1 MKKLAARQLDQES
14 ARRDTAAMTVKG
26 PAHLETIVGA
36 VRTEHNATIHLAD
49 YDPAWPGMYEAHAA
63 RIRRALGDSVKALW
77 HMGSTSVPGL
87 AAKPLIDI
95 TLAVGDSADED
106 SYVPALVAA
115 GYVLRRREP
124 DWFEHR
130 VLKWLDPEANLHVY
144 TLGCS
149 EIERVLAF
157 RDWLRANDADRALY
171 EATKRRLAAQVWTH
185 VQDYADA
192 KGEVVEAIIS
202 RALAARDAGH

>member
-1 MKKLAARQLDQES
+1 
-14 ARRDTAAMTVKG
+14 MTVKG
-26 PAHLETIVGA
+26 PAQLDTIVGA
-36 VRTEHNATIHLAD
+36 VRAEHNATIHLAD
-49 YDPAWPGMYEAHAA
+49 YDPAWPAIYAEHEA
-63 RIRRALGDSVKALW
+63 RIRGALGDKVKALW

-95 TLAVGDSADED
+95 TLAVADSADED
-106 SYVPALVAA
+106 SYVPALVTA

-144 TLGCS
+144 SQGCS
-149 EIERVLAF
+149 EIERVIAF

-171 EATKRRLAAQVWTH
+171 ESTKRRLA
-185 VQDYADA
+185 VQTWGYVQGYADA
-192 KGEVVEAIIS
+192 KGDVVETIIA
-202 RALAARDAGH
+202 RAMAAKAAGVI